1 MTTDQGDA
9 EAEFQAAVRQL
20 DALVQA
26 FETIPFPEVREMAF
40 DLLQAVDTVHRAGLG
55 RLVALLHAQGQAE
68 LLERAAQDPLI
79 HTLFLLY
86 DLVPSDEL
94 TTVETALD
102 MVRPYIHG
110 HGGAVEVLEVT
121 EGVVHL
127 RLSGACEGCSGAA
140 TTLKRGV
147 EEALRKHVPGFA
159 AMVVHEPERP
169 AVREFNFIPLT
180 VVGQEPRAL
189 RRPVFQSVAPA
200 ADVPPGTLRAFDVDG
215 VPVLVANVAGELY
228 AVRNICP
235 LSMKPLH
242 LSNFTPPIIICP
254 CQNEAYDVRSGKRV
268 DGQMGQGL
276 AVLPIAITD
285 ATIQLAVNTVPRV
298 GAGPAYD

>member
-1 MTTDQGDA
+1 MTADQGGA
-9 EAEFQAAVRQL
+9 EAEFQAAVQHL
-20 DALVQA
+20 DGLVQA

-55 RLVALLHAQGQAE
+55 RLVALLQAQGQAE
-68 LLERAAQDPLI
+68 LLERASQDPLI

-159 AMVVHEPERP
+159 TMVVHEPERP
-169 AVREFNFIPLT
+169 AVREFDFIPLT
-180 VVGQEPRAL
+180 VVGHEPRTL

-228 AVRNICP
+228 ALRNTCP

-268 DGQMGQGL
+268 DAQMAQSL
-276 AVLPIAITD
+276 AVLPIAIID
-285 ATIQLAVNTVPRV
+285 GTIQLAVNTAPLV
-298 GAGPAYD
+298 GAGPAYG